1 MAPLAPMKDRAG
13 FLRRF
18 PALVL
23 DAAIILLLVFPFGRP
38 ASRLLAALGVHLAS
52 IDTNA
57 GALGA
62 FLFYSWAIAIFFLL
76 IEAAA
81 GVTPGKLIMRLK
93 VAGADGNPAS
103 WGRRLGRY
111 LGKLCFLLIIPP
123 FGMTEVALLV
133 YPFLVVGLA
142 SFLGTFLIFS
152 PGKQTFY
159 DRLTRTAVFKRGRP

>member
-1 MAPLAPMKDRAG
+1 MKERAG

-38 ASRLLAALGVHLAS
+38 ASGFLSALGVHMSS

-62 FLFYSWAIAIFFLL
+62 FLFYSWAIAIFYLL
-76 IEAAA
+76 IEAATGA
-81 GVTPGKLIMRLK
+81 TPGKLIMRLK
-93 VAGADGNPAS
+93 VAGPDGNPAS

-111 LGKLCFLLIIPP
+111 VGKLCFLLIIPP
-123 FGMTEVALLV
+123 LGMTEVELLV

-142 SFLGTFLIFS
+142 AFLGTLLIFG
-152 PGKQTFY
+152 PEKQTFY
-159 DRLTRTAVFKRGRP
+159 DRLTRTAVIKRGRPR